1 MSGDIHAVLSI
12 AIFAVVYGL
21 IIVRNVKGIRF
32 PIWAT
37 MSIGALMVLLLQI
50 IPLDQAFNAINMDV
64 ILFLFGMFVLVSG
77 LESSGM
83 LKYVTIKVLEYA
95 KTPNK
100 ILLFILVVL
109 GILSAFLINDTVA
122 LVATPIVIG
131 LATQMGIKPSP
142 FLITLAFGVTIGSIM
157 TPIGN
162 PQNLLISIESQ
173 MPNPFLNFLVYLS
186 APAMVCMLTTYL
198 ILVKFYKKQ
207 IAFAVMPKISV
218 SNELIADP
226 VLAKISSIITISVVL
241 GFFVLGI
248 LGLFEM
254 DPKIPFSYI
263 ALGGGLLLLMISKQR
278 RKILYEINWKI
289 IVFFIAMF
297 VFMSAMWIGG
307 AIKIISSLFPILNPV
322 DTTSSIFG
330 IIITST
336 GLSQLMSNVPF
347 AAVYVPIMHDAG
359 LVGTNI
365 LPWLALASAST
376 LAGNLT
382 ILGAASNIIILE
394 AAEKK
399 GIHAFSFWEFFKIGS
414 VVTVCNMLILFAF
427 LLVYSYI

>member
-1 MSGDIHAVLSI
+1 MLGDSHAMLSI
-12 AIFAVVYGL
+12 VIFAVVYGL
-21 IIVRNVKGIRF
+21 IIVRNIKGIRF

-50 IPLDQAFNAINMDV
+50 ISFDQAFNAINMDV

-77 LESSGM
+77 LEHSGM
-83 LKYVTIKVLEYA
+83 LRYATIKVLEYA

-100 ILLFILVVL
+100 ILLFTLVIL

-131 LATQMGIKPSP
+131 LATQMGIKPAP
-142 FLITLAFGVTIGSIM
+142 LLVTLAFGVTIGSIM

-186 APAMVCMLTTYL
+186 VPAIACMLSTYL
-198 ILVKFYKKQ
+198 ILAKFYKKQ
-207 IAFAVMPKISV
+207 LAIAMMPKISS
-218 SNELIADP
+218 SNELIADYA
-226 VLAKISSIITISVVL
+226 LAKTSSIITISVVL
-241 GFFVLGI
+241 GFFVLGV
-248 LGLFEM
+248 LGLFGM
-254 DPKIPFSYI
+254 DPKIPFSYL
-263 ALGGGLLLLMISKQR
+263 ALGGGLLLLMLSKQR
-278 RKILYEINWKI
+278 KKILHEINWKI
-289 IVFFIAMF
+289 LVFFIAMF
-297 VFMSAMWIGG
+297 VFMSAMWTGG
-307 AIKIISSLFPILNPV
+307 AIKIVSALFPILSTT

-330 IIITST
+330 IIIAST

-359 LVGTNI
+359 FVGADI

-382 ILGAASNIIILE
+382 ILGAASNVIILE

-399 GIHAFSFWEFFKIGS
+399 GVHAFSFWEFFKIGS
-414 VVTVCNMLILFAF
+414 VVTISNMLILYAF
-427 LLVYSYI
+427 LLVYSHI